1 MGRNGL
7 AYVERPKL
15 SPEEA
20 VGMIRAVGGVAVLA
34 HPAYMNDM
42 EAGVANLSKCGLS
55 GMEVHYAQYN
65 DDTIRQLDR
74 LAREYRLIPCGGS
87 DYHGLGNAGEPLP
100 GVNGPSMDSVELLA
114 AAAVESRR
122 QLTL

>member
-1 MGRNGL
+1 MIDS
-7 AYVERPKL
+7 A
-15 SPEEA
+15 EA

-122 QLTL
+122 QLNS